1 MSLISPS
8 ELEALVARVFQNA
21 GASQALAA
29 STAKALV
36 YAESRGLPSHGLSRV
51 AQYSTHLKNGRAA
64 PTATPVIKQQK
75 PAAVLIDA
83 GESLA
88 YLACDMAVKE
98 AITRAKSAGS
108 CIAAVTNSHHFGM
121 AAFHLEAVAAAGMVG
136 LAFSNSPAAMAAW
149 GGKRP
154 LFGTNPIGAAFPR
167 KNGSP
172 IMIDLSLSEVARGK
186 IMVAAKKG
194 EAIPMGWAL
203 DRDGKPTTDAKA
215 ALDGMM
221 MPAGGV
227 KGAMLALVVELLCV
241 ALSGAAFGFEADSFF
256 VDAGNRPRLGQAF
269 WVIDPAALAG
279 SDTYFARLETLIA
292 AMTEDEPVR
301 LPGARRVGIA
311 ANAATNGIEVADA
324 MLAELQKLAG

>member
-1 MSLISPS
+1 MSLITPS
-8 ELEALVARVFQNA
+8 ELETLLARVFQNA
-21 GASQALAA
+21 GASAPLAA
-29 STAKALV
+29 ATAKALV

-64 PTATPVIKQQK
+64 PTATPVIRQQK
-75 PAAVLIDA
+75 AAAVLIDA

-98 AITRAKSAGS
+98 AIIRAKNSGS

-167 KNGSP
+167 KNGAP
-172 IMIDLSLSEVARGK
+172 LMIDLSLSEVARGK

-194 EAIPMGWAL
+194 ESIPLGWAL
-203 DRDGKPTTDAKA
+203 DRDGQPTTDAKA
-215 ALDGMM
+215 ALEGLM

-279 SDTYFARLETLIA
+279 SDVYFARLETLIA
-292 AMTEDEPVR
+292 AMTEDEAVR
-301 LPGARRVGIA
+301 LPGARRAGIA
-311 ANAATNGIEVADA
+311 TAAEANGIEVADA
-324 MLAELQKLAG
+324 MLAELQKLAV